1 MDSRAFG
8 TRSHTSRRV
17 ARGFAAVLLACA
29 SASWADMS
37 IGRTTA
43 AYDGSG
49 NIPTGNAGAALATAT
64 ITKVRRHT
72 VFLVNATVTD
82 IPAGVDADTYLSI
95 DGVQSGPVTRCRS
108 TVGTCSLTF
117 HRAIDADERAIGMPI
132 TFTLLGFSWN
142 QPAPGVPVAFSVNVV
157 KK

>member
-1 MDSRAFG
+1 MRL
-8 TRSHTSRRV
+8 
-17 ARGFAAVLLACA
+17 ARGVAAMLLACA

-37 IGRTTA
+37 VGRTTA
-43 AYDGSG
+43 AYDGPG
-49 NIPTGNAGAALATAT
+49 DIPTGNPAALATVT

-82 IPAGVDADTYLSI
+82 IPAGVDADAYLAI
-95 DGVQSGPVTRCRS
+95 DGVLSGPVTRCRS
-108 TVGTCSLTF
+108 TVGTCSLSF
-117 HRAIDADERAIGMPI
+117 HRPVDADERAIGMPI

-142 QPAPGVPVAFSVNVV
+142 QPAPTVQVDFSVNVV

>member
-8 TRSHTSRRV
+8 TRSHTSGRV
-17 ARGFAAVLLACA
+17 ARGFAAVLLGCA

-49 NIPTGNAGAALATAT
+49 NIPTGNPAALATAT

-72 VFLVNATVTD
+72 VILVNATVTD
-82 IPAGVDADTYLSI
+82 IPAGVDADAYLAI

-117 HRAIDADERAIGMPI
+117 HRPIDADERAIGMPI

-142 QPAPGVPVAFSVNVV
+142 QPAPGVGVAFSVNVV